1 MHTIAIIPARGG
13 SKGIPRKNI
22 KEFCG
27 KPLIAWSIEAAL
39 EAKYIDEVYLSTEDK
54 EIAEIGKNCGAK
66 ISIRP
71 NELSTD
77 FATTKAVLID
87 FVTRYDCDILVVLQ
101 PTSPIR
107 VNGLVDKA
115 IERFIKTNVD
125 TLATGFI
132 SYQYEWTSIDN
143 TPRQQLKGWFYDDG
157 NIYIHKPNYLK
168 DGKYWGEKKERM
180 LVDEYY
186 NYEIDTECDWIILEA
201 LMKYVNIKEA
211 NILNVLK
218 RIFQA
223 IWEYKIVL
231 PSQTRLTLLKLQ
243 RFCPV

>member
-1 MHTIAIIPARGG
+1 MHIIAIIPARGG

-39 EAKYIDEVYLSTEDK
+39 EAKLINEVYLSTEDE
-54 EIAEIGKNCGAK
+54 EIAKIGKFFGAK

-71 NELSTD
+71 KELSTD
-77 FATTKAVLID
+77 SATTKLVLID
-87 FVTRYDCDILVVLQ
+87 FINRYECDILVVLQ

-107 VNGLVDKA
+107 INGLIDKA
-115 IERFIKTNVD
+115 VDRFIKTDVD

-132 SYQYEWTSIDN
+132 SYQYEWTSVDN

-157 NIYIHKPNYLK
+157 NIYIHKPYYLK
-168 DGKYWGEKKERM
+168 DGKYWGEKRACMVIE
-180 LVDEYY
+180 EYY

-201 LMKYVNIKEA
+201 LMKHVN
-211 NILNVLK
+211 N
-218 RIFQA
+218 
-223 IWEYKIVL
+223 
-231 PSQTRLTLLKLQ
+231 
-243 RFCPV
+243 

>member
-39 EAKYIDEVYLSTEDK
+39 DSKYVDEVYLSTEDE
-54 EIAEIGKNCGAK
+54 EIAKIGERYGAK

-71 NELSTD
+71 EELSTD
-77 FATTKAVLID
+77 TATTKAVLID
-87 FVTRYDCDILVVLQ
+87 FVNRYECDCLIVLQ

-107 VNGLVDKA
+107 INGLIDKT
-115 IERFIKTNVD
+115 IDRFEETGVD

-132 SYQYEWTSIDN
+132 SYQYEWTSTDN

-157 NIYIHKPNYLK
+157 NIYIHKPYYLK
-168 DGKYWGEKKERM
+168 EGKYWGEKRECM
-180 LVDEYY
+180 IIDEYY
-186 NYEIDTECDWIILEA
+186 NYEIDTEYDWVILES
-201 LMKYVNIKEA
+201 LMKYVSINGGD
-211 NILNVLK
+211 N
-218 RIFQA
+218 
-223 IWEYKIVL
+223 
-231 PSQTRLTLLKLQ
+231 P
-243 RFCPV
+243 